1 MFDTRN
7 LVNPHLDGDSFF
19 EKRGSRG
26 ILLLHGLTATTN
38 SVRPLASLLI
48 ELDWTI
54 SAPLLP
60 GHGDS
65 LEKLSTTTWRDWA
78 EETEQCWQQLNEQ
91 CDETFIA
98 GESAG
103 GLLALWLGCLQ
114 TIRPKGMI
122 LVAPALQL
130 NLNKWEK
137 QLIWLLSFFKSN
149 FPKAKKSGDLHWQGY
164 SEHSLKAVLQLIDL
178 QNLVLEILPQMQ
190 QKILVFEGG
199 QDDVIG
205 PDVSSLL
212 RQKAKR
218 SYVQSI
224 LVEDAGHHPILEQAS
239 QEYVLSEIVS
249 FLQKVN

>member
-130 NLNKWEK
+130 NLNKCC
-137 QLIWLLSFFKSN
+137 LLYTSPSPRDGLLSRM
-149 FPKAKKSGDLHWQGY
+149 P
-164 SEHSLKAVLQLIDL
+164 
-178 QNLVLEILPQMQ
+178 
-190 QKILVFEGG
+190 
-199 QDDVIG
+199 
-205 PDVSSLL
+205 SS
-212 RQKAKR
+212 A
-218 SYVQSI
+218 
-224 LVEDAGHHPILEQAS
+224 
-239 QEYVLSEIVS
+239 
-249 FLQKVN
+249 